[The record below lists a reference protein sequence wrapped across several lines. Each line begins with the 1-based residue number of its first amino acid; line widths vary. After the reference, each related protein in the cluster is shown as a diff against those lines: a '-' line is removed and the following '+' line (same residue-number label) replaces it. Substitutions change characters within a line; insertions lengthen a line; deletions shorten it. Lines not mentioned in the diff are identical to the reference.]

1 MKKQETENV
10 TKPTRESEQ
19 ALEEAGLNLWFPM
32 TGADAALIGKLTEE
46 LGEATAAA
54 SRCLIQRIG
63 ESEPVTGKLNKEWL
77 EDELADVWAM
87 ANLTIS
93 RFNLNPLRMMERCRD
108 KERRKKVWLDA
119 LDKLNDEPK

>member
-1 MKKQETENV
+1 MN
-10 TKPTRESEQ
+10 KPTRESEQ
-19 ALEEAGLNLWFPM
+19 ALEEAGLNLWHPM
-32 TGADAALIGKLTEE
+32 TGADAALLGKLTEE

-54 SRCLIQRIG
+54 SRCVIQGIG
-63 ESEPVTGKLNKEWL
+63 ESEPVTDKPNKEWL

-87 ANLTIS
+87 ANLAIS

-108 KERRKKVWLDA
+108 KERRKKIWLDA